1 MSELDISLVH
11 ILLLV
16 GTGLVAGVIN
26 TLAGGGT
33 NLTLPALMVMGMP
46 ADVANATNRVGV
58 FLQSAVAMHGFQQ
71 HGRLPTQDIGPILV
85 PTLIGGAVGSAF
97 AAYAPT
103 TLLKPLLLGAMLG
116 MTIIM
121 LVRPEVIAPPPGT
134 EPNPVRETPRAWG
147 WLFIAGVY
155 GGFVQA
161 GVGFILITALAGS
174 LRYDLVR
181 TNALKMVCV
190 CAFTLLA
197 LVVFIAQGLV
207 LWLPGLILAV
217 GTMIGAN
224 VAVKFAISAKPST
237 LKWFL
242 FAMTLCG
249 TVAAMLSN
257 PG

>member
-1 MSELDISLVH
+1 MIELDITVAH
-11 ILLLV
+11 VALLV

-33 NLTLPALMVMGMP
+33 NLTLPALIVMGMP

-58 FLQSAVAMHGFQQ
+58 LLQSAAALRGFRK
-71 HGRLPTQDIGPILV
+71 HDRLPTHDVAPILI
-85 PTLIGGAVGSAF
+85 PTLIGGVVGSGFAAF
-97 AAYAPT
+97 APAS
-103 TLLKPLLLGAMLG
+103 LLKPLLLGAMLG
-116 MTIIM
+116 MTALM
-121 LVRPEVIAPPPGT
+121 LVKPDVVAPPEGT
-134 EPNPVRETPRAWG
+134 PPRPMRETPTAWF
-147 WLFIAGVY
+147 WLFLAGVY

-190 CAFTLLA
+190 AAFTLLA
-197 LVVFIAQGLV
+197 LAVFVARDLV
-207 LWLPGLILAV
+207 LWVPGLILAA
-217 GTMIGAN
+217 GAMIGAD
-224 VAVKFAISAKPST
+224 VAVRFAIVAKPST

-249 TVAAMLSN
+249 SVAAMLHH
-257 PG
+257 P

>member
-1 MSELDISLVH
+1 MNELDISLWN
-11 ILLLV
+11 IALLV
-16 GTGLVAGVIN
+16 GTGVVAGLVN

-46 ADVANATNRVGV
+46 AEVANATNRVGV
-58 FLQSAVAMHGFQQ
+58 FLQSAVALRGFRG
-71 HGRLPTQDIGPILV
+71 HGRLPTDDVGPILV
-85 PTLIGGAVGSAF
+85 PTLVGGALGSGF
-97 AAYAPT
+97 AAFAPT
-103 TLLKPLLLGAMLG
+103 TMLKPLLLGAMLS
-116 MTIIM
+116 MTVIM
-121 LVRPEVIAPPPGT
+121 LVKPDVIAPPPGT
-134 EPNPVRETPRAWG
+134 PPNPVRETPRAWV
-147 WLFIAGVY
+147 WLFCAGVY

-161 GVGFILITALAGS
+161 GVGFILIAALAGS

-190 CAFTLLA
+190 CAFTALA

-207 LWLPGLILAV
+207 LWLPGLVLAI

-224 VAVKFAISAKPST
+224 VAVKFAISAKPTT

-249 TVAAMLSN
+249 TVAAMLSD
-257 PG
+257 